1 MERACTPLTMPRTK
15 KRRGKTAKRQRKEEV
30 AILGAAA
37 TLRAMVVP
45 SLARCRQELDWR
57 AAVEQ
62 LKRHRA
68 EGTTVEGKRFQAN
81 RDTVCYAFSC
91 PFDSTFVMVG
101 LVNGY
106 GSKDYIRHHADD
118 EPQICPWAPIL
129 TYSFGRSVTFQIK
142 RKAQRAPAPL
152 RQITTEDGLRIT
164 MEGVR
169 FQRAY
174 SHGIPR
180 EAPTDPNNPY
190 RMSVSVRLC
199 MGFGESYAFR
209 HMALPVIWQL
219 WRDDCDTPDDAI
231 WPFVRSCCAD
241 ALGLLEAAFCARL
254 KRGHDE

>member
-1 MERACTPLTMPRTK
+1 MSRRRTK
-15 KRRGKTAKRQRKEEV
+15 KRRGKTGKRQREEV
-30 AILGAAA
+30 AILSAGA
-37 TLRAMVVP
+37 TLRAVVVP

-142 RKAQRAPAPL
+142 CKGQRALL
-152 RQITTEDGLRIT
+152 RQISTEDGLRIA

-169 FQRAY
+169 FQKAY
-174 SHGIPR
+174 THGIPR

-190 RMSVSVRLC
+190 RMSVTVRLC
-199 MGFGESYAFR
+199 TGFSDAYAFR
-209 HMALPVIWQL
+209 NMALPVHWQL
-219 WRDDCDTPDDAI
+219 WCNEYDEPDDAV
-231 WPFVRSCCAD
+231 WPFVHRCCAD
-241 ALGLLEAAFCARL
+241 AIGLLEAAARVQM
-254 KRGHDE
+254 KRGRDE